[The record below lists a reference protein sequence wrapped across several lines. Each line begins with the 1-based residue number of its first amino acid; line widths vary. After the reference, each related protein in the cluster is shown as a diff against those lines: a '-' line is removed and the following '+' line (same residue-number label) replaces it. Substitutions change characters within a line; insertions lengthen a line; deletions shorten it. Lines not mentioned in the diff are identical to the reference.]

1 VQDVFTLVEWIAR
14 YEVGWEQPGRAQAV
28 VDNGQPLDVSL
39 TRPVPVYFTYITAWA
54 EGDGRAVFRPDV
66 YGRDGLKEL
75 VGERDP
81 DAPPP
86 PATLAP

>member
-1 VQDVFTLVEWIAR
+1 
-14 YEVGWEQPGRAQAV
+14 
-28 VDNGQPLDVSL
+28 
-39 TRPVPVYFTYITAWA
+39 
-54 EGDGRAVFRPDV
+54 VFRPDV

-86 PATLAP
+86 PVTLAP